1 MRKGIRG
8 AKLDDIG
15 GKSTFLKPAEPGLS
29 IATAKHAIE
38 FHDPEYVLVDA
49 IHKVNPVEIAAH
61 YYQQSKEH
69 LERRNDIPQK

>member
-49 IHKVNPVEIAAH
+49 IHRVK
-61 YYQQSKEH
+61 SS
-69 LERRNDIPQK
+69 